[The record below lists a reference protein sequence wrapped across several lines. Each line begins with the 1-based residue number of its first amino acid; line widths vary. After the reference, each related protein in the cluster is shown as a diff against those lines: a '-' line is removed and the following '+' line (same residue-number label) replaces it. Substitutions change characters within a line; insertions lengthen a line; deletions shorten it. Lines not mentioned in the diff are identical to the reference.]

1 MMQGVK
7 LPLKSKRVLSALAL
21 YVVFVAIAAVLIFT
35 LYPSIRGI
43 RVAEVIDGDTIV
55 LNNKEVIRYIGIDT
69 PEKGEPFYDEA
80 TEVNRNLVLEK
91 QLRLEYDI
99 DKQDR
104 YGRTLAY
111 VWVDT
116 ILVNARL
123 LGIGLA
129 SIYTFVP
136 NVKHINRFIWEQKE
150 ARETHLGIWS
160 IEVAGE
166 EYYLASGKS
175 ERFVFHR
182 PDCQWATR
190 IKEEN
195 LIRFS
200 TRDEVLDSGYSP
212 CRTCKP

>member
-1 MMQGVK
+1 LQGVN
-7 LPLKSKRVLSALAL
+7 LSFKSKRVLSALIL
-21 YVVFVAIAAVLIFT
+21 YAVFMVIAVVLLFT

-69 PEKGEPFYDEA
+69 PEEGQPFYDEA
-80 TEVNRNLVLEK
+80 TQANRELVQGK
-91 QLRLEYDI
+91 QLKLEYDI

-116 ILVNARL
+116 LLVNARL

-150 ARETHLGIWS
+150 ARGNHLGIWS

-195 LIRFS
+195 LIRFA
-200 TRDEVLDSGYSP
+200 TREEALDSGYSP